1 MELHLFKT
9 LWGHAGT
16 LDDAI
21 AACREHAF
29 HGIEGQPPTNAA
41 ERREFRSK
49 LADTGLEY
57 IAEICT
63 AGGYVPNRQAS
74 PAEHLESL
82 RLQAEA
88 ARECRPLFLTVIAG
102 CDAWSIAQSVGFFCE
117 AIAIGGK
124 PDLTI

>member
-29 HGIEGQPPTNAA
+29 HGIEGQPPTIPA

-49 LADTGLEY
+49 LADAGLEY

-82 RLQAEA
+82 RRQAEA
-88 ARECRPLFLTVIAG
+88 AGGCGPLFLTGIGG
-102 CDAWSIAQSVGFFCE
+102 CDAWRIAENVDFFGQ
-117 AIAIGGK
+117 AIW
-124 PDLTI
+124 